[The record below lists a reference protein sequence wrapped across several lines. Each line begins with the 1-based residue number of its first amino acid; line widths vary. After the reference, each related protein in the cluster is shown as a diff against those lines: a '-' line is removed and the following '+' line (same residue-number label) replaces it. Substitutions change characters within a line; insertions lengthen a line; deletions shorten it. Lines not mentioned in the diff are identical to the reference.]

1 MMVAERAT
9 APGQTAPC
17 SDQNNH
23 AKSTTPEPPV
33 CGLCQTLKDLYVV
46 TDGAL
51 CLACL
56 GAAVSLAAN
65 DVFSDMVHYSREFE
79 KVLIY
84 G

>member
-1 MMVAERAT
+1 MMIGDRST
-9 APGQTAPC
+9 APESAAPC
-17 SDQNNH
+17 SEQNNR
-23 AKSTTPEPPV
+23 AESTTPEPPT
-33 CGLCQTLKDLYVV
+33 CGLCGSLEDLYFV

-79 KVLIY
+79 KVLLW
-84 G
+84 